1 MNEIDGR
8 IFEFTFHPL
17 TDNEY
22 YFSSLP
28 GDFRFQSWAIFLG
41 ILWILFTIVFIWLLK
56 KRRDRFY
63 VEKFTRKV
71 FSKHLKISLGLSII
85 YILLIFLRTQNVA
98 FVSMRIWIY
107 LLLLINLGNLVFA
120 FLKSKNFFKKESVK
134 PLDLEE
140 KVGNNYAQYLPKKKK
155 K

>member
-8 IFEFTFHPL
+8 IFEFTLHPL

-22 YFSSLP
+22 YFNILP
-28 GDFRFQSWAIFLG
+28 QDFKFQAWAVLIGLLSIVVTIF
-41 ILWILFTIVFIWLLK
+41 FIWLLK

-63 VEKFTRKV
+63 IEKLTRKV
-71 FSKHLKISLGLSII
+71 FSRHLKISLGLW
-85 YILLIFLRTQNVA
+85 ILYMLIIFLRTQNVA
-98 FVSMRIWIY
+98 YVSMRIWIY
-107 LLLLINLGNLVFA
+107 LLLFINLANLVFA
-120 FLKSKNFFKKESVK
+120 FLKSKNFFRKESVK
-134 PLDLEE
+134 ALDLEE

>member
-8 IFEFTFHPL
+8 IFEFTLHPL
-17 TDNEY
+17 TDNDY
-22 YFSSLP
+22 YFNSMP
-28 GDFRFQSWAIFLG
+28 TDFKFQAWAILLG
-41 ILWILFTIVFIWLLK
+41 ILSIVLTVFFIWLLK

-63 VEKFTRKV
+63 IEKFTRKV
-71 FSKHLKISLGLSII
+71 FSKHLKISLGITIL
-85 YILLIFLRTQNVA
+85 YLLLIFLRTQNVA

-107 LLLLINLGNLVFA
+107 LLIVGNIGNFVFA
-120 FLKSKNFFKKESVK
+120 FLKSKNFFKKESIK

>member
-1 MNEIDGR
+1 MSEIDGR

-17 TDNEY
+17 TDNDY
-22 YFSSLP
+22 YFNSMP
-28 GDFRFQSWAIFLG
+28 TDFKFQAWAILLG
-41 ILWILFTIVFIWLLK
+41 IISIFLTVILIWLLK

-63 VEKFTRKV
+63 IEKFTRKV
-71 FSKHLKISLGLSII
+71 FSKHLKISLGITIL
-85 YILLIFLRTQNVA
+85 YLLLIFLRTQNVA

-107 LLLLINLGNLVFA
+107 LLILANTGNLIFA
-120 FLKSKNFFKKESVK
+120 FLRSKNFFKKESVK